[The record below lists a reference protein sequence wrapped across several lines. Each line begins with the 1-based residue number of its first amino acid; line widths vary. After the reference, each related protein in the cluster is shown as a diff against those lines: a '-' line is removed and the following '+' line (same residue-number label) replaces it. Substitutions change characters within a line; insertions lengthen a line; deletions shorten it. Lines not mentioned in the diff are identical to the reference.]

1 MLQYTKKSK
10 KVYKMI
16 KKKSLPGASSSA
28 LGDGPLGSF
37 IAPTLGTM

>member
-16 KKKSLPGASSSA
+16 KKSLSGASSSA

-37 IAPTLGTM
+37 IEPTLGTM